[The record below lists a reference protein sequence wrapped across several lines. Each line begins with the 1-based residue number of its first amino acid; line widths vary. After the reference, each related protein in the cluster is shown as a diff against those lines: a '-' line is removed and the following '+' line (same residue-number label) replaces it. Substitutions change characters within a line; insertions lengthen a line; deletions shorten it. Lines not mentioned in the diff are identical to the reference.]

1 MPSSRELVV
10 RALNFQPVER
20 IPKDLGG
27 MRSTSISAFAYP
39 RLVRALGLPPRPPRV
54 EDTWQML
61 ALPDLDVLDA
71 LGVDVVSI
79 LDGVTNALPRQAQAE
94 LWHDYDFG
102 GRLHAQVRHP
112 EAFVSLADGTLV
124 QNGNLRMPPGA
135 FVFDEEHAGQVL
147 DLSANLPKLDL
158 KRFRQEVEAGL
169 LRDEEVRAI
178 RALCARVRDTTDR
191 AVFFNDAS
199 LQAMLGI
206 GAFQGIAIF
215 PMLCLTEPDYV
226 HELHE
231 IVTRRAEVNIARLM
245 PEIAPYI
252 DVAMLAADDWGT
264 QQGLFASPRVFRELF
279 LPYYRRIN
287 EAMCRYAPGVKRFLH
302 SCGAIY
308 DLIDLIVEAGFEVLN
323 PVQWT
328 AGGHSFGEWKAKTH
342 GRIALWGGGIDAQR
356 TLPLGTVEDVAR
368 QAREV
373 AACFSRGSGY
383 VFCNIHNIL
392 AEIAPEKVIAL
403 YRAVGEVTPDMEV
416 PSGGEESERSG
427 RGAGTWLH

>member
-1 MPSSRELVV
+1 MPSSRELVS

-39 RLVRALGLPPRPPRV
+39 HLVRALGLPPRLPRV

-79 LDGVTNALPRQAQAE
+79 LDGVTNALPREAQAD

-102 GRLHAQVRHP
+102 GRLPAQVRHP
-112 EAFVSLADGTLV
+112 EAFVSLPDGTLV

-147 DLSANLPKLDL
+147 DLSAELPKLDL

-169 LRDEEVRAI
+169 LRDEEVRAL
-178 RALCARVRDTTDR
+178 RALCARVRDATDR

-206 GAFQGIAIF
+206 GAFQGVAIF
-215 PMLCLTEPDYV
+215 PMLCLTEPGYV

-231 IVTRRAEVNIARLM
+231 IVTHRAEVNIARLM

-287 EAMCRYAPGVKRFLH
+287 QAMRCYAPGVKRFLH

-328 AGGHSFGEWKAKTH
+328 AGGRSFEEWKAKTH
-342 GRIALWGGGIDAQR
+342 GRIALWGGGVDAQR
-356 TLPLGTVEDVAR
+356 TLPLGSVEDVTR
-368 QAREV
+368 QVREV

-403 YRAVGEVTPDMEV
+403 YRAVDEVTPVMEV
-416 PSGGEESERSG
+416 PSGGEESERAG
-427 RGAGTWLH
+427 RGAGTWR

>member
-1 MPSSRELVV
+1 MLSSRELVMQ
-10 RALNFQPVER
+10 ALNFQPVER

-39 RLVRALGLPPRPPRV
+39 ALVAALGLPPRPPRV

-79 LDGVTNALPRQAQAE
+79 LDGVTNALPREAQAD

-102 GRLHAQVRHP
+102 GRLPAQVRHP
-112 EAFVSLADGTLV
+112 EAFVRLEDGTLV
-124 QNGNLRMPPGA
+124 QNGSLRMPPGA
-135 FVFDEEHAGQVL
+135 FVFDEEHAGQAL
-147 DLSANLPKLDL
+147 DLSADLPKLDL

-169 LRDEEVRAI
+169 LRDEEVRAL
-178 RALCARVRDTTDR
+178 RALCARVRDATDR

-206 GAFQGIAIF
+206 GAFQGVAIF
-215 PMLCLTEPDYV
+215 PMLCLTAPDYV

-252 DVAMLAADDWGT
+252 DVAMMAADDWGT
-264 QQGLFASPRVFRELF
+264 QQRLFASPRVFRELF

-287 EAMCRYAPGVKRFLH
+287 EAMRRHAPGVKRFLH

-308 DLIDLIVEAGFEVLN
+308 DLIDLLVEAGFEVLN

-328 AGGHSFGEWKAKTH
+328 AGGRSFQEWKARTH
-342 GRIALWGGGIDAQR
+342 GRLALWGGGVNAQR
-356 TLPLGTVEDVAR
+356 TLALGTVDEVT
-368 QAREV
+368 REV
-373 AACFSRGSGY
+373 REVVSCFAQGSGY

-392 AEIAPEKVIAL
+392 AEIPPEKVLAM
-403 YRAVGEVTPDMEV
+403 YRAADEVTPVWEG
-416 PSGGEESERSG
+416 PRERTPG
-427 RGAGTWLH
+427 QGAGPAG